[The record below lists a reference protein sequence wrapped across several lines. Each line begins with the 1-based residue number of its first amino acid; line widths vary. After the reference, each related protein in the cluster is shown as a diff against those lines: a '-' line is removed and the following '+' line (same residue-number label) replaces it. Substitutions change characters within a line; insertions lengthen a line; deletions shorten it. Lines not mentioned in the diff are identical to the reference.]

1 MKDQETL
8 EGRASI
14 ISDCYLKTGNEML
27 FKTVLGKS
35 KFDKKFELKNH
46 RRQFVRATGIL

>member
-14 ISDCYLKTGNEML
+14 TRDWYLKTGNEMR
-27 FKTVLGKS
+27 FKAFLRKI
-35 KFDKKFELKNH
+35 K
-46 RRQFVRATGIL
+46 VR